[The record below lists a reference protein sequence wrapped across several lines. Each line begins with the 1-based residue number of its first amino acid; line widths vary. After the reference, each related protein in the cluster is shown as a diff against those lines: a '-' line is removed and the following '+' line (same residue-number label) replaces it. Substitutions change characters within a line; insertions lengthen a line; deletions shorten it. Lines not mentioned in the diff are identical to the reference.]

1 MVCEDQTFLCLY
13 IFNKIGGSR
22 QLSNG
27 NDQRSRCE
35 MSIHPSNS
43 FQQNSRNPCF
53 ERIASR
59 KHKSVIVQA
68 APNGVRTKEYV
79 TRSRQVSRRF
89 PFSPFPEPNPD
100 DYRNRY
106 LQARKPSVPTK
117 KLQCDYTQRSWQN
130 VMMCVLCFAV
140 AECTGVG
147 VCCSQKSQ

>member
-13 IFNKIGGSR
+13 IFNKIGGGR
-22 QLSNG
+22 QLSKG

-53 ERIASR
+53 EQIASR
-59 KHKSVIVQA
+59 KHKKCYCTGCSQ
-68 APNGVRTKEYV
+68 
-79 TRSRQVSRRF
+79 RSQNKRVCDQKQVSRRF
-89 PFSPFPEPNPD
+89 PFSPFPKPNPD
-100 DYRNRY
+100 DSRNRY